1 MDILINFQYKLRRGR
16 LTTPMI
22 NTEMMPNNDRTDRA
36 LEVLSD
42 NQCREILVLLS
53 EESIGDP
60 ELSLETI
67 VERCENA
74 SVSEA
79 SLYHH
84 HIPKLVEARIIEWDD
99 ETMTVQHGEAFDVIT
114 DLLEFIDDRELASE

>member
-42 NQCREILVLLS
+42 KQCREILVLLS
-53 EESIGDP
+53 EESIGEP

-84 HIPKLVEARIIEWDD
+84 HIPKLAEAGLIEWDD

-114 DLLEFIDDRELASE
+114 DLLEFIDDREFPSK